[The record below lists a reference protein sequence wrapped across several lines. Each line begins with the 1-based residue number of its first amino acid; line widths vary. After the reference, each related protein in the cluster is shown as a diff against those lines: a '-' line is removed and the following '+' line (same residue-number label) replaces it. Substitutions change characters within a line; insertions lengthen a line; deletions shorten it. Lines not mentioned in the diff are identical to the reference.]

1 MYIITTCLRVGYS
14 PGLAHFK
21 KCKLYSELCC
31 SYNSASKVHCSWLQ
45 YVTPSFY
52 MECLL
57 FSLWFHEQDLNH
69 LIPLA
74 GSSFMPAYIHYNT
87 QWRIV
92 TGGLGDTTPRNG
104 SALPTQGL
112 IPSSYAVS
120 LSLSPVT
127 VTKPT
132 WDKTKRSQSQTTQ
145 LGQRLSKLVRVE
157 WRHPTIRPL
166 AHSSKSK
173 KKF

>member
-14 PGLAHFK
+14 PGLTHFK
-21 KCKLYSELCC
+21 KCNSELCC

-104 SALPTQGL
+104 SALPHSRTNPQFL
-112 IPSSYAVS
+112 CSQS
-120 LSLSPVT
+120 
-127 VTKPT
+127 VTKSS
-132 WDKTKRSQSQTTQ
+132 DCNKTHLRQNKEIPKPNHPIRTAPKQVGQGGVTPSHHKTT
-145 LGQRLSKLVRVE
+145 GS
-157 WRHPTIRPL
+157 
-166 AHSSKSK
+166 
-173 KKF
+173 